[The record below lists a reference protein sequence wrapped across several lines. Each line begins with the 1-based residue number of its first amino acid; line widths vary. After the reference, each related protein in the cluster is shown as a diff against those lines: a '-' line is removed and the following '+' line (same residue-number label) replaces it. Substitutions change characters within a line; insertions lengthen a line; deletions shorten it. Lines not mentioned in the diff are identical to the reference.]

1 MFHKI
6 KQWHK
11 DPLVIPRSLLTA
23 EYVGFAILGF
33 LVLLGGL
40 PTLDLLTFEGYT
52 AVWAGAMLL
61 SSLRGAYY
69 SLSEA
74 GEKREKLGAYG
85 VFILLFTWAIAALL
99 RALFFEPDIDRLSGA
114 WSILLISMLPGVRAF
129 GLMEGATKK

>member
-61 SSLRGAYY
+61 SSLWGAYY

-74 GEKREKLGAYG
+74 GEKWEKRGAYG
-85 VFILLFTWAIAALL
+85 LFILLFTWAIAELF

-114 WSILLISMLPGVRAF
+114 WSVLLISMLPGVRAF
-129 GLMEGATKK
+129 GLMKGATKK

>member
-1 MFHKI
+1 MFRKI

-23 EYVGFAILGF
+23 KYIGFAVLGI

-52 AVWAGAMLL
+52 ALWGILLTGA
-61 SSLRGAYY
+61 SLWGAYF
-69 SLSEA
+69 SLSEE
-74 GEKREKLGAYG
+74 GEQREKTGAYG
-85 VFILLFTWAIAALL
+85 VFVLLFTWAIAALF

-114 WSILLISMLPGVRAF
+114 WSVLLISMLPGVRAF
-129 GLMEGATKK
+129 GLMKGATKK

>member
-23 EYVGFAILGF
+23 KYVGFAILGF

-40 PTLDLLTFEGYT
+40 PTLDLFTFEGYT

-61 SSLRGAYY
+61 SSLWGAYY

-85 VFILLFTWAIAALL
+85 EFILLFTWAIAALL

-114 WSILLISMLPGVRAF
+114 WSVLLISMLPGVRAF
-129 GLMEGATKK
+129 GLMKGATKK

>member
-1 MFHKI
+1 MFTKF

-23 EYVGFAILGF
+23 KYVGFAILGF

-52 AVWAGAMLL
+52 SIWAGFLVMA
-61 SSLRGAYY
+61 SLWGAYY

-74 GEKREKLGAYG
+74 GEKREKSGALI
-85 VFILLFTWAIAALL
+85 VWALLSTWAVAAIA
-99 RALFFEPDIDRLSGA
+99 RAVFFEPDIDRLSGA
-114 WSILLISMLPGVRAF
+114 WTVVLISMLPWARAF
-129 GLMEGATKK
+129 GLLKRGTK

>member
-40 PTLDLLTFEGYT
+40 PTLDLFTFEGYT

-61 SSLRGAYY
+61 SSLWGAYY

-85 VFILLFTWAIAALL
+85 GFILLFTWAIAALL

-114 WSILLISMLPGVRAF
+114 WSVLLISMLPGVRAF
-129 GLMEGATKK
+129 GLMKGATKK

>member
-23 EYVGFAILGF
+23 KYVGFAILGF

-40 PTLDLLTFEGYT
+40 PTLDHFTFEGYT
-52 AVWAGAMLL
+52 DVWAGAMLL
-61 SSLRGAYY
+61 SSLWGAYY

-74 GEKREKLGAYG
+74 GERREKRGAYG

-99 RALFFEPDIDRLSGA
+99 RALFFEPDIDRLSEA
-114 WSILLISMLPGVRAF
+114 WSVLLISMLPGVRAF
-129 GLMEGATKK
+129 GLMKGATKK